1 MALFSRL
8 LGNAAEVDTSK
19 LEQDFSLILVEGEK
33 IEHAYRVVRDLLVFT
48 NRRLVMV
55 DKEGATGKKKEFLSI
70 PYSSI
75 TKFSKESAGRF
86 DLEAEVKLWIRGEA
100 EPTVFTFRKDK
111 NVHDVYKVM
120 SAYILR

>member
-19 LEQDFSLILVEGEK
+19 LEQDFSLILVEGER

-55 DKEGATGKKKEFLSI
+55 DKEGATGKKKEFLSV

-75 TKFSKESAGRF
+75 IKFSKESAGP
-86 DLEAEVKLWIRGEA
+86 L
-100 EPTVFTFRKDK
+100 
-111 NVHDVYKVM
+111 
-120 SAYILR
+120 